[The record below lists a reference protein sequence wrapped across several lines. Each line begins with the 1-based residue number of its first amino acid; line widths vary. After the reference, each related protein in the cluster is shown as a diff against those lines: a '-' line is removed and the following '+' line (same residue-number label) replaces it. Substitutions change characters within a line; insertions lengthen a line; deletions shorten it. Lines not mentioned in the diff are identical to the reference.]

1 MHGNPCRSW
10 TNGISCC
17 GYHAPDIGRGQH
29 AGQTR
34 RVSPLP
40 EEGRHGVGTSTHV
53 VGVADGGWEPSKDA
67 EEGLESW
74 NYLAFCE
81 SAILTSVAPQP
92 IVIADGTLRET
103 LQHLGRGSG
112 IRTADICETARGG
125 QHQARGA

>member
-1 MHGNPCRSW
+1 M
-10 TNGISCC
+10 
-17 GYHAPDIGRGQH
+17 
-29 AGQTR
+29 
-34 RVSPLP
+34 
-40 EEGRHGVGTSTHV
+40 
-53 VGVADGGWEPSKDA
+53 GVADGEWEPSKDA

-112 IRTADICETARGG
+112 IRTADICKTARGG
-125 QHQARGA
+125 QHHACGA